1 MASKELLEMLD
12 EAVARELQ
20 VSIQYMWQHI
30 MWKGVKGLIVK
41 DMLKKIAIE
50 EMKHAEIIAERLS
63 YFGVT
68 PTTQPAPIVVGDT
81 FEEMMKQD
89 IKDEEYAI
97 DLYRRI
103 IRKAQDEDD
112 YGTVH
117 MFKNILIDEEEHL
130 DFFRGVLE
138 E

>member
-68 PTTQPAPIVVGDT
+68 PTTKPAPIVVGDT

-112 YGTVH
+112 YSTVH